1 MNNNELIPLLTEMAV
16 FVAVAEEQ
24 NFTKAAKKLAM
35 ATSSVSRSVN
45 RLEQN
50 LNIKLLERTTRQVR
64 LSVAGQ
70 EVYQQCKHMLESAK
84 AAIQAAQSTQDV
96 TTGTLSVAAPKAF
109 AKQILSP
116 LVFDFCQQYP
126 GIRVNLNATDR
137 FIHPVSED
145 VDLIFR
151 LTQQPL
157 EGLIAKT
164 LTHSALVMCASPAY
178 LEGAGIPTHPHE
190 LIHHQCIPL
199 GEEAA
204 DDYWTLSKA
213 QQKVTIKIH
222 QSFASNHSEIRK
234 DAALRNM
241 GITIFPDFAAQQE
254 MQSGALIQV
263 LPDWHISGNYQG
275 QVILQYAQSRF
286 IPNQIR
292 AFVDY
297 MVTAF
302 GDLYPERGNKQR
314 P

>member
-1 MNNNELIPLLTEMAV
+1 MNNNELIPLLTEMAI

-35 ATSSVSRSVN
+35 ATSSVSRSIH
-45 RLEQN
+45 RLEQS

-64 LSVAGQ
+64 LSMAGQ
-70 EVYQQCKHMLESAK
+70 DVYQQCKHMLESAK
-84 AAIQAAQSTQDV
+84 AAIQAAESTQDV
-96 TTGTLSVAAPKAF
+96 TTGILSIAAPKAF

-116 LVFDFCQQYP
+116 LIFDFCELYP
-126 GIRVNLNATDR
+126 GIKIKLNVTDR
-137 FIHPVSED
+137 FIHPISED
-145 VDLIFR
+145 VDVIFR

-157 EGLIAKT
+157 EGLISKT

-178 LEGAGIPTHPHE
+178 LENAGTPTHPHD
-190 LIHHQCIPL
+190 LVHHQCITL
-199 GEEAA
+199 GEEAC
-204 DDYWTLSKA
+204 DDDWTFTKA
-213 QQKVTIKIH
+213 HQKVTIKTN
-222 QSFASNHSEIRK
+222 QRFAANHSEIRK
-234 DAALRNM
+234 AAALRSM

-263 LPDWHISGNYQG
+263 LPDWHVSGNYQG

-297 MVTAF
+297 MVTEF
-302 GDLYPERGNKQR
+302 SHHNHPEKRSK
-314 P
+314 